1 MSYITA
7 SEYWQE
13 IAEIVEQVK
22 DEVEEYGND
31 VYGIAHEI
39 VDSHKWNIWYYYS
52 ADIIENS
59 DNDDVF
65 ADYGVD
71 LNVMYERRGI
81 DGILNF
87 IALQAMLADVCQ
99 DLLVGIE

>member
-13 IAEIVEQVK
+13 IEEIIECVREEAEK
-22 DEVEEYGND
+22 YDGD
-31 VYGIAHEI
+31 VYEIAHQT
-39 VDSHKWNIWYYYS
+39 VDAHKWNIWYYYS

-59 DNDDVF
+59 DNEDVF

-71 LNVMYERRGI
+71 LNAMYERRGI

-87 IALQAMLADVCQ
+87 IAFHAMLADVCQ

>member
-13 IAEIVEQVK
+13 IAEIIEEVK
-22 DEVEEYGND
+22 GEVEVYGGD
-31 VYGIAHEI
+31 VYEIAHEA
-39 VDSHKWNIWYYYS
+39 VDNHTWNVWYKYS
-52 ADIIENS
+52 ADIIKNS

-65 ADYGVD
+65 VDYGVD
-71 LNVMYERRGI
+71 LNEMYERRGI
-81 DGILNF
+81 DGILSF
-87 IALQAMLADVCQ
+87 IAFRAMLADVCQ